1 MTKLEQRS
9 LNTRPTNKLPTMP
22 SEYVLFCGLHFIK
35 MSNDKDIL
43 PPNTKEQER
52 ERWLSSSFRLW
63 APDFVHNRR
72 MLKTVHNFLFYVP
85 KKGGDKTA
93 HQSNMACTISTTS
106 TIYNYLLLSTLPIPV
121 RPGERS
127 AKRRSGSS
135 STSSSGWSRWQLC
148 YNATMVPNNY
158 VIVPT
163 CIFMKWVLHFL
174 KTSELHILFYSLLL
188 SGVKAISAFCK
199 EQQQCI
205 AMVNWDYSRLA
216 SLAFDKKISCN
227 LLNLNILFLR
237 HEQR

>member
-1 MTKLEQRS
+1 MTKTFCHQILKS
-9 LNTRPTNKLPTMP
+9 K
-22 SEYVLFCGLHFIK
+22 SENVGWALH
-35 MSNDKDIL
+35 L
-43 PPNTKEQER
+43 C
-52 ERWLSSSFRLW
+52 RLW
-63 APDFVHNRR
+63 APDFVHNR

-188 SGVKAISAFCK
+188 SGVMAISAFCK

-216 SLAFDKKISCN
+216 SFAFEEKKTCINYSILKRHFSEGIIIS
-227 LLNLNILFLR
+227 ISAIGR
-237 HEQR
+237 Y